1 MKFIVTPIFLMALQ
15 VGFSQITEKN
25 WEKATFETTR
35 DGKEIYQ
42 TIIEFKDVPLTK
54 VQEVKLR
61 EAFGSKEEF
70 IDLSVD
76 VKTLTI
82 YHYSSLDDSGVKA
95 FVIPVANN
103 FDLIKSNPITLAE
116 MREIYSKTNS
126 H

>member
-15 VGFSQITEKN
+15 VGFSQMTEKN
-25 WEKATFETTR
+25 WEKATFATTR

-42 TIIEFKDVPLTK
+42 TIIEFKDIPLTK

-61 EAFGSKEEF
+61 EAFSSKEEF
-70 IDLSVD
+70 IDLSID
-76 VKTLTI
+76 VKTLI
-82 YHYSSLDDSGVKA
+82 VYHYSSLDDSGVKA

-103 FDLIKSNPITLAE
+103 FDLIKSNPITLEE
-116 MREIYSKTNS
+116 MREIYSKTSS